1 MRPNKDANDLRRLFA
16 REAVL
21 EAELRAVRA
30 KQAETGNRLS
40 FANGYAVP
48 LRGPAL
54 KRLAEGA

>member
-1 MRPNKDANDLRRLFA
+1 MKTNDAAELRRLFA

-30 KQAETGNRLS
+30 KIAAAGNRLS
-40 FANGYAVP
+40 AAHGLKVP

-54 KRLAEGA
+54 KRLAEGV